1 MSVVKLPGQKIDFL
15 LSDKIPEIVHGLRSP
30 VFSLKDTN
38 ASSRMMNYYSNQSL
52 LLGNAET
59 KGKRKFNGAQILWI
73 SILKDL
79 LATGIPAWVISMIR
93 KDCESFEFYDYNTFN
108 KYFQLEFIASLIV
121 HYKSDIRLIV
131 MPEGSYTF
139 INFSIASNVYKES
152 YYLSNTHISIPLFEK
167 VQQVWKKISEQNI
180 QKRKVIFKEVKADEE
195 TVLDALR
202 AAKGEVD
209 EVVIYLKK
217 QEVPQ
222 SIMVHEKID
231 PKTID
236 SLCKFLRDC
245 KHCKVEIA
253 YGDTSG
259 EPTYLKKSKSIKLP
273 KEG

>member
-1 MSVVKLPGQKIDFL
+1 MSIVKLSGHKIDFI
-15 LSDKIPEIVHGLRSP
+15 LSDKFPEIVHGLRSP
-30 VFSLKDTN
+30 VFSSKDTN
-38 ASSRMMNYYSNQSL
+38 ASSRTMTYYNNQSL
-52 LLGNAET
+52 LLAGAET
-59 KGKRKFNGAQILWI
+59 KGKGKFNGTQILWI

-79 LATGIPAWVISMIR
+79 LSTGIPGSVITMIK
-93 KDCESFEFYDYNTFN
+93 KDCENFEFYDYNSFN
-108 KYFQLEFIASLIV
+108 KYFQLEFIASLIIQ
-121 HYKSDIRLIV
+121 YKSDIRLIV

-139 INFSIASNVYKES
+139 INFSIASNLYRES
-152 YYLSNTHISIPLFEK
+152 YFLSNTHISIPLFEK
-167 VQQVWKKISEQNI
+167 VRSIWNKLSLEEIV
-180 QKRKVIFKEVKADEE
+180 KRKVTFRDVKAEEE
-195 TVLDALR
+195 TVLDALQ

-209 EVVIYLKK
+209 EVVIYLRK
-217 QEVPQ
+217 QEIPQ

-273 KEG
+273 KKG